1 MLHVDIIYLA
11 CRGQKYATILA
22 HNSEADLL
30 IGVHAVSAM
39 FQLHSGGFSKIILI
53 LTPHVLYFFMKATI
67 CMFLYLN

>member
-1 MLHVDIIYLA
+1 MTTCTPHHAFEML
-11 CRGQKYATILA
+11 G

-53 LTPHVLYFFMKATI
+53 LTVRSDTIRTLFFMKATI